1 MKKTRALM
9 LKKKRK
15 SNRAT
20 QLALML
26 SLAGCPVLSLS
37 IGAALVEG
45 TGAVLS
51 MGTVAVLGFA
61 ATPPAHAAVSVP
73 IERVADGQ
81 VVSKANTPVSGA
93 IVFLKDSRSQSIRT
107 FICDQQ
113 GHFHFGQLTQDTDY
127 QLWAEANGARS
138 KTKAISSFDS
148 KNDYNFTLK
157 IDATK

>member
-1 MKKTRALM
+1 MKRTRPLM

-15 SNRAT
+15 SNRAAL
-20 QLALML
+20 LALML
-26 SLAGCPVLSLS
+26 SVAGAPALWLSSYAASFEGAGALLS
-37 IGAALVEG
+37 A
-45 TGAVLS
+45 
-51 MGTVAVLGFA
+51 GTVAVLGFGATLPALA
-61 ATPPAHAAVSVP
+61 AASVP

-107 FICDQQ
+107 YICDQQ

-157 IDATK
+157 VDTAK